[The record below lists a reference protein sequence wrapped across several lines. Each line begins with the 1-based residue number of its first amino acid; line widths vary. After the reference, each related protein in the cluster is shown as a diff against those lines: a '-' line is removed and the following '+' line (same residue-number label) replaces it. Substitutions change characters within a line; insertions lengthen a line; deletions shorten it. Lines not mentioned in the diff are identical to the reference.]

1 MTPVTP
7 ALFDGARSV
16 VFAKDQPYDLL
27 PASVDARGT
36 VMTEWEPTAEE
47 LARLMCGGRVRLWVH
62 TFGHPL
68 QPISIEAI
76 ELECLEGRPDVTVEE
91 S

>member
-1 MTPVTP
+1 MTPVQP
-7 ALFDGARSV
+7 EIQEGAELV
-16 VFAKDQPYDLL
+16 IFAANQPQYVPL
-27 PASVDARGT
+27 PASVDEAGT

-47 LARLMCGGRVRLWVH
+47 LTRLMCGGRVRLWVL

-68 QPISIEAI
+68 QPVALEVIE
-76 ELECLEGRPDVTVEE
+76 PDCGMRE